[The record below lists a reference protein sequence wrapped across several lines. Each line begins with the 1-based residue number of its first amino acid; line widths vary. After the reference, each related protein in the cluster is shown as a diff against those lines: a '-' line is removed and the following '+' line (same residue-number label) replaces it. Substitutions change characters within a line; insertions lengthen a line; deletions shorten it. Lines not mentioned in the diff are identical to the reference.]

1 MLPFDHKNGSAAAR
15 LIAVLAIAGV
25 LSTSA
30 LTALAAVIDEAP
42 DAPAVLLEEGEA
54 LDAEETPAEETA
66 TPVEEADSSEGEAV
80 PAEETEAPEE
90 APDADSPDAPTEEE
104 EPAAPAEP
112 EPSEE
117 TLEGEGAESVPEE
130 GIPAQPPVPVVS
142 VEAVPVPP
150 EELAEDLVPL
160 FVQIP
165 PALIEAAA
173 EEFQTLTPEQ
183 TEQYKALWAEN
194 RFVYATMPEM
204 MAAYEEIGGLS
215 PQALFVM
222 YLANA
227 RGCLDYTN
235 AHYAGDST
243 YLAGLNAL
251 CDVYYDLAA
260 TVDVGREEDLAVMF
274 AAYAEGISGLNGIKD
289 AESAATGEEERFS
302 EIFRAYGGEA
312 SAADAE
318 AFFAAVTQ

>member
-42 DAPAVLLEEGEA
+42 DALAVLLEEGEA
-54 LDAEETPAEETA
+54 PDVEEAPTEETA
-66 TPVEEADSSEGEAV
+66 TPGEEADSSEGEAV

-90 APDADSPDAPTEEE
+90 APDADSPDAPTEED
-104 EPAAPAEP
+104 EPEAPADET
-112 EPSEE
+112 SEE
-117 TLEGEGAESVPEE
+117 TAEEAPEGEGAESVPEE
-130 GIPAQPPVPVVS
+130 GIS
-142 VEAVPVPP
+142 VPP
-150 EELAEDLVPL
+150 EELPEDLAPL
-160 FVQIP
+160 FIQIS

-183 TEQYKALWAEN
+183 TERYKSLWAEN

-235 AHYAGDST
+235 AHYVGDSA

-274 AAYAEGISGLNGIKD
+274 AAYAEGISGLNDIKG